1 MNRIYVYLLGS
12 VLAVSAAAAHG
23 AEPSVAR
30 LATDASAP
38 LTLTS
43 AKQIVDQSLRDN
55 GERQFR
61 AGRAEFDGQ
70 GNVLVEIVSFQ
81 GLPYRHVLV
90 DGHTHQ
96 LLAAKARTVK
106 AG

>member
-12 VLAVSAAAAHG
+12 VLAVSAAAHG
-23 AEPSVAR
+23 AEPNVSRIA
-30 LATDASAP
+30 AEASAP

-43 AKQIVDQSLRDN
+43 AKQIVDQSLKDN

-70 GNVLVEIVSFQ
+70 GNVLVEIVSFE

-90 DGHTHQ
+90 DAHTHQ
-96 LLAAKARTVK
+96 LLAAKGRSAVK